1 MIDFEKRVQAIVAN
15 QRMSIR
21 DLADKLGKAYSTLS
35 KELNP
40 NDGTAKLG
48 LTTALRIMQI
58 TGDRRILD
66 LMRQVLDD
74 TPLEIPER
82 YRSHKP

>member
-1 MIDFEKRVQAIVAN
+1 MIDFERGVKKIVET
-15 QRMSIR
+15 QRMPIR
-21 DLADKLGKAYSTLS
+21 ELAKKLGKAYSTLS

-40 NDGTAKLG
+40 NDTSAKLG

-58 TGDRRILD
+58 TGDRRILE

-74 TPLEIPER
+74 TPLEIPPR
-82 YRSHKP
+82 YRFPPK

>member
-1 MIDFEKRVQAIVAN
+1 MIHFEKRVQAIVAN

-40 NDGTAKLG
+40 NDTSAKLG

-58 TGDRRILD
+58 TGDRRILE

-74 TPLEIPER
+74 TPLEIPPR
-82 YRSHKP
+82 YRLPPK